1 MSDIEGSAEQL
12 RRVLDDHGVRRAV
25 TDYATFVDAREWDRL
40 GAVFTPGVE
49 VDYHNGRTQLSGA
62 QAVVDYIRENTQHLA
77 WQHHMVSVY
86 GVDITGD
93 EAATHAYLVSHQ
105 MVADEPDHVLMMAA
119 TYDLSLARGEERW
132 HIAGMVHTIK
142 VATYL
147 PVTAAPPGGAFVP
160 PAVRH

>member
-1 MSDIEGSAEQL
+1 MNEIDGRADELE
-12 RRVLDDHGVRRAV
+12 RVLDDHQVRRAV
-25 TDYATFVDAREWDRL
+25 TNYAAFVDARDWDRL
-40 GAVFTPGVE
+40 RTVFAPHVE
-49 VDYHNGRTQLSGA
+49 VDYHNGRTQVAGA

-86 GVDITGD
+86 GVDIAGD
-93 EAATHAYLVSHQ
+93 EATTQAYLVSHQ
-105 MVADEPDHVLMMAA
+105 MVADEPGHVLMMAA
-119 TYDLSLARGEERW
+119 TYDIVLHRAEATW
-132 HIAGMVHTIK
+132 QIAGMVHAIK